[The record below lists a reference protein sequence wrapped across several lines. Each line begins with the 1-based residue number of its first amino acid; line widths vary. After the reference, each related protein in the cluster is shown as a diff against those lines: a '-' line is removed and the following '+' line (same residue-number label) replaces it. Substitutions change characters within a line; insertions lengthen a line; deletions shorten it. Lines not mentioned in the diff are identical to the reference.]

1 MVAIKRRHPI
11 FYLASPVH
19 LMPTPKQDENVEAT
33 IFLKAPGAR
42 ESFRYKIFRNDF
54 VKTG

>member
-1 MVAIKRRHPI
+1 
-11 FYLASPVH
+11 
-19 LMPTPKQDENVEAT
+19 MPTPKQDENVEAT

-54 VKTG
+54 VKTGWKLKK